1 MWSLRLLSQYAHL
14 DLILLQLH
22 SCGNQ
27 LRLEI
32 LYLTLHSKK
41 SRVDC
46 VIGDFDVSEKQQP
59 IEKFLRLRPIQFGR
73 REKERRWR

>member
-46 VIGDFDVSEKQQP
+46 VIGDFDMSKLQQP
-59 IEKFLRLRPIQFGR
+59 IQAILRQRVNRSRCREEKR
-73 REKERRWR
+73 